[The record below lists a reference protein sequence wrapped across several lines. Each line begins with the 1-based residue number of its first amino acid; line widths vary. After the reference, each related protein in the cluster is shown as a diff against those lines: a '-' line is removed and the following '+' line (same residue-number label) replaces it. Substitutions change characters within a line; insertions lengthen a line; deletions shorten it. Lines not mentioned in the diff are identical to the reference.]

1 MKRALKILA
10 SIVLVLAVAVLGL
23 RLAFPL
29 PDIADRPVTTV
40 PATDPEATLVRASA
54 ARAAQAPELS
64 GILPLLD
71 GTDALASRLELIR
84 LAERS
89 VDAQYYIW
97 QDDISGILLLGA
109 LRDAALRGVKVRLLL
124 DDNGVPGM
132 DGHLASLDAIEG
144 FEVRLYNPSTV
155 RAPKMLGYAFD
166 FFRMN
171 RRMHNKSFIV
181 DGAVA
186 VIGGRNIGDDYF
198 QIGAQFYVDMDV
210 LGVGAVVAD
219 TRAIFEEYWNAG
231 SVFAIGTVV
240 DGTGDLAA
248 FDARLAEIAA
258 DPETAALLPELE
270 SSAARLADGAADLEW
285 TRVQIVADDPI
296 KGEGIAESGDLMIT
310 RLTEIMGGV
319 EERLDLVSA
328 YFIPGEVGTETFA
341 ALARGG
347 RTVNLMTNALDTTD
361 VLLVH
366 AGYAKYR
373 RELLESGAD
382 LFEMKLRGAT
392 TPRGAHGAGP
402 FGLSGASLHAKT
414 FAIDGERIFI
424 GSFNFD
430 PRSALLNTEMGF
442 LIDSPT
448 LARDLASRFDEGI
461 PAISYLPTLTPDGDM
476 VWSETTEDGET
487 VLYQK
492 EPGASW
498 LEQVMLTVIGALPIE
513 WML

>member
-1 MKRALKILA
+1 
-10 SIVLVLAVAVLGL
+10 
-23 RLAFPL
+23 
-29 PDIADRPVTTV
+29 
-40 PATDPEATLVRASA
+40 
-54 ARAAQAPELS
+54 
-64 GILPLLD
+64 
-71 GTDALASRLELIR
+71 
-84 LAERS
+84 
-89 VDAQYYIW
+89 
-97 QDDISGILLLGA
+97 
-109 LRDAALRGVKVRLLL
+109 
-124 DDNGVPGM
+124 
-132 DGHLASLDAIEG
+132 
-144 FEVRLYNPSTV
+144 
-155 RAPKMLGYAFD
+155 
-166 FFRMN
+166 
-171 RRMHNKSFIV
+171 
-181 DGAVA
+181 
-186 VIGGRNIGDDYF
+186 
-198 QIGAQFYVDMDV
+198 
-210 LGVGAVVAD
+210 
-219 TRAIFEEYWNAG
+219 
-231 SVFAIGTVV
+231 
-240 DGTGDLAA
+240 
-248 FDARLAEIAA
+248 
-258 DPETAALLPELE
+258 
-270 SSAARLADGAADLEW
+270 
-285 TRVQIVADDPI
+285 
-296 KGEGIAESGDLMIT
+296 
-310 RLTEIMGGV
+310 
-319 EERLDLVSA
+319 
-328 YFIPGEVGTETFA
+328 
-341 ALARGG
+341 
-347 RTVNLMTNALDTTD
+347 MTNALDTTD